1 VTASAVIVST
11 YEISTIDRVILIS
24 STLLM
29 EPPQCR
35 SQMAAASQVDF
46 GNRGQR
52 MEQRVSSSGRREVM
66 GGLAKGLGVLRTFS
80 RTRPHMTLSEIAA
93 RAGLPAA
100 TARRCLNTLE
110 ELGYV
115 TRNGRQFL
123 LRPRVL
129 EIGAVYLDSMNI
141 DLLTRTHLEEIA
153 GESGDSAALAVL
165 SGTNIVYV
173 ARASARTTARAEAH
187 VGSQFPAFATSLGR
201 VLLAGLTPES
211 LESYFS
217 KAKLESFTP
226 KTVTNRAEL
235 ERIIA
240 DVRRNGYA
248 VVDEELAPGVVS
260 LGVPVHDASGRV
272 VAALNISSHP
282 RQTTAA
288 ALLSSKLAAL
298 QRVSKA
304 ISAEI
309 INTPGLALSA
319 QV

>member
-1 VTASAVIVST
+1 MEQQVSASA
-11 YEISTIDRVILIS
+11 
-24 STLLM
+24 
-29 EPPQCR
+29 
-35 SQMAAASQVDF
+35 
-46 GNRGQR
+46 
-52 MEQRVSSSGRREVM
+52 RREVM

-129 EIGAVYLDSMNI
+129 EIGAVYLDSMDI
-141 DLLTRTHLEEIA
+141 DSLTRTHLEEIA
-153 GESGDSAALAVL
+153 HETGDSAAVSVL

-173 ARASARTTARAEAH
+173 ARASARTLVRLEAH
-187 VGSQFPAFATSLGR
+187 VGSQFPAHATSMGR
-201 VLLAGLTPES
+201 VLLAGLSPES
-211 LESYFS
+211 LATYFS
-217 KAKLESFTP
+217 KAKLESLTP

-235 ERIIA
+235 EKILT

-248 VVDEELAPGVVS
+248 VVEEELALGVVS
-260 LGVPVHDASGRV
+260 LAVPITDSKGRV
-272 VAALNISSHP
+272 VAALNISSHA
-282 RQTTAA
+282 RQSNAA
-288 ALLSSKLAAL
+288 TLVSSHLATL

-304 ISAEI
+304 ISAELI
-309 INTPGLALSA
+309 HIPGLSLSA